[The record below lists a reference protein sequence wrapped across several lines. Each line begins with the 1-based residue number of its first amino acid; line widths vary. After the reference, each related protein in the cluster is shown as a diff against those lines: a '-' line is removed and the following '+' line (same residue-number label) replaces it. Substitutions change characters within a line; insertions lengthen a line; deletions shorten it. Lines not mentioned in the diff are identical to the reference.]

1 MRQML
6 RAIKIIKEIASRHK
20 LRPPYSIAFVG
31 QDGLFDNGRCD
42 LLIDAS
48 AFQDFQRRLVDIL
61 ESEPEDM
68 RKFVI
73 RFFSSVDRVV
83 GTPMEKFD
91 EEWIN

>member
-20 LRPPYSIAFVG
+20 LRPPFSIALVG
-31 QDGLFDNGRCD
+31 QDGLFDHGRYD
-42 LLIDAS
+42 LLIDAG
-48 AFQDFQRRLVDIL
+48 AFQDFQKRLVDIL

-73 RFFSSVDRVV
+73 RFFSSLEPTV
-83 GTPMEKFD
+83 GTPKERFG

>member
-6 RAIKIIKEIASRHK
+6 RAIEIIKGIASRHK
-20 LRPPYSIAFVG
+20 LRPPFSIALVG
-31 QDGLFDNGRCD
+31 HDGLFDSGRYD
-42 LLIDAS
+42 LLIDAG
-48 AFQDFQRRLVDIL
+48 ALQDFQKCLVDIL

-73 RFFSSVDRVV
+73 RFFSSVNQMV
-83 GTPMEKFD
+83 GTPKEKFG